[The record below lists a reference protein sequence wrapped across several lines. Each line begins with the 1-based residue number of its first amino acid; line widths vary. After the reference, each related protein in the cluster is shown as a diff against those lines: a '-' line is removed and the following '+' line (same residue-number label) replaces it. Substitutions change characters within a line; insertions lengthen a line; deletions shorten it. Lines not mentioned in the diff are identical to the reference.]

1 MLSQFIYHL
10 QRIIIH
16 DIIIT
21 VHFHIKIYI
30 FFMTDLEI
38 FTAFWL
44 RSKCLYISQ
53 KRVSAK
59 TVYEFSIHIPWG
71 YLAENI
77 AWENS
82 SFIGF
87 IPTTEWGLGVFGQSR
102 AVRIFYSYST
112 VSILTINQIKTCAK
126 PWGSPF
132 IHYWRKICQDPSRV
146 KNWVT
151 MTINYAYS

>member
-1 MLSQFIYHL
+1 MVYPQTVILTSTAEDNDNRMLSQFIYHL

-59 TVYEFSIHIPWG
+59 TVYEFSIHIP
-71 YLAENI
+71 
-77 AWENS
+77 
-82 SFIGF
+82 
-87 IPTTEWGLGVFGQSR
+87 
-102 AVRIFYSYST
+102 
-112 VSILTINQIKTCAK
+112 
-126 PWGSPF
+126 
-132 IHYWRKICQDPSRV
+132 
-146 KNWVT
+146 
-151 MTINYAYS
+151 